1 MFTLPLC
8 VITCFASFVL
18 VPCALCHL
26 IWLSFLCFHPCILC
40 LYANACVLVCL
51 FMSSSLVHTCLYT
64 RDPESL
70 LGTLLDGTHVVCT
83 PIWWKL
89 QYDGNFNMMELWTPN
104 PNLYF
109 LSRTPFFAW
118 KHICLTTCLF
128 DNMFVC
134 PFMGYILFACLF
146 SFGLFV
152 GFVFL
157 LLLHVHAWSEGVTS
171 KMQAK
176 KANAS

>member
-8 VITCFASFVL
+8 VITCFAFFVL
-18 VPCALCHL
+18 VLRALCHL
-26 IWLSFLCFHPCILC
+26 VWLSLLCFHPCILC
-40 LYANACVLVCL
+40 LYAYACVLVCL
-51 FMSSSLVHTCLYT
+51 FMSSSLVYTRLYT
-64 RDPESL
+64 RDLESL
-70 LGTLLDGTHVVCT
+70 LGTLLNGTHVVCT

-89 QYDGNFNMMELWTPN
+89 QYDLHFP
-104 PNLYF
+104 F
-109 LSRTPFFAW
+109 RTPFFAW
-118 KHICLTTCLF
+118 KHVCLTTCLF

-134 PFMGYILFACLF
+134 PFMCYIFFARLF